1 MMDATRNIYHLV
13 EVAKHRD
20 EDLYYS
26 IIHEYPFTLNQA
38 RKILAD
44 RTRHIQPNTHGDSG
58 WPKLIPHLRRQPKAI
73 GW

>member
-13 EVAKHRD
+13 GVAKHRD
-20 EDLYYS
+20 EDRYYS

-44 RTRHIQPNTHGDSG
+44 HTRHIQP
-58 WPKLIPHLRRQPKAI
+58 LRRQRLDQVDPPPAPRAQSDRLVM
-73 GW
+73 